1 MSVSISGA
9 GSISGLDQG
18 FNVTSGNLGIGT
30 DNPDAT
36 LKVNVAS
43 GNNGVVVQNT
53 STANIALLGA
63 RNGDATVQI
72 GQWGSTASGSTFGL
86 SNADLSFIYTTSYS
100 TTHPSA
106 LALGTVSNKPIVFA
120 TNNTE
125 RLRIDSS
132 GQLGIGIASPGAM
145 LHAYHATTNTIAQ
158 FQSGDA
164 GAGILLKDNTH
175 YTRLESTNGTFKI
188 DVDAGQQIGSEV
200 MSFQMSGSERLRIT
214 SGGQSKFTV
223 GTNKYVKIY
232 AASHND
238 EADLGAGIAFSRPS
252 DGADMLSG
260 MFAHSNTG
268 LGIAARDHI
277 TFLTGGTSNV
287 SDTEERLRIDSSG
300 NLLLKTGEIDIQGG
314 NKTVKTSA
322 GFLQLG
328 TSGSHHT
335 SIITAGSE
343 RLRVD
348 SSGRLMVGT
357 TSPGPT
363 AGKQLTIADSA
374 NAGITIR
381 SGTNAAGAILFED
394 DTADRGEIQYSHN
407 GDYMRFKTAGTER
420 MRIDSSGNV
429 NIGSN
434 ASFNPFTY
442 LRFGASQYGAA
453 DIRPT
458 NEGSHK
464 VGLSFYTDGTQDT
477 TINPT
482 EAMRLD
488 SSGHLQIRREGVASM
503 SGVDTRH
510 TRYVIRQTNGQEAI
524 LGSVFAQ
531 GKSGWGG
538 DLVFASKSAT
548 GSPSTGLTERMRLLA
563 GGGITF
569 NGDTAAA
576 NALDDYEEGSWTP
589 ASHNNFNNI
598 SSPEGRYIKVG
609 KLVTVNFQFNY
620 GSLNSATAASGID
633 GLPYSVANDNSLT
646 GVEATGIGF
655 GTNKDVIIWGEGGA
669 DIIYFKVGSP
679 LNGSTSSGAD
689 FFRGSLTYLTD

>member
-1 MSVSISGA
+1 MATHDYVIANGTGAAVRSDLNDALAAIVSNNSGSSEPATTYAFQWWADTTANVLKIRNSANNGWITLRELDGTLLIEDGTEAAPSLSFATDLNTGLFRSAENKLNISAGGA
-9 GSISGLDQG
+9 ERLEIGSSEVV
-18 FNVTSGNLGIGT
+18 FNDPSNDVDFRVESNGQTHMLFVDAGNDRVGIGT
-30 DNPDAT
+30 SSPGVLVDAAGSNPTLRVRATTSNTEVSTLRLTEDNSYVGAYVKYDGSTNLTHIGTHSAADSNSANDNNAITIVRDNRRVGIGTTSPAYNLSVEST
-36 LKVNVAS
+36 S
-43 GNNGVVVQNT
+43 GTSINIKAGT
-53 STANIALLGA
+53 ASTARL
-63 RNGDATVQI
+63 RFGDSGDDDI
-72 GQWGSTASGSTFGL
+72 GQI
-86 SNADLSFIYTTSYS
+86 IY
-100 TTHPSA
+100 
-106 LALGTVSNKPIVFA
+106 
-120 TNNTE
+120 
-125 RLRIDSS
+125 
-132 GQLGIGIASPGAM
+132 
-145 LHAYHATTNTIAQ
+145 
-158 FQSGDA
+158 
-164 GAGILLKDNTH
+164 DN
-175 YTRLESTNGTFKI
+175 
-188 DVDAGQQIGSEV
+188 
-200 MSFQMSGSERLRIT
+200 
-214 SGGQSKFTV
+214 
-223 GTNKYVKIY
+223 
-232 AASHND
+232 
-238 EADLGAGIAFSRPS
+238 
-252 DGADMLSG
+252 
-260 MFAHSNTG
+260 
-268 LGIAARDHI
+268 
-277 TFLTGGTSNV
+277 
-287 SDTEERLRIDSSG
+287 
-300 NLLLKTGEIDIQGG
+300 GG
-314 NKTVKTSA
+314 NSMR
-322 GFLQLG
+322 F
-328 TSGSHHT
+328 HT
-335 SIITAGSE
+335 NAAE
-343 RLRVD
+343 RFRVD
-348 SSGRLMVGT
+348 SSGNFAIGT
-357 TSPGPT
+357 SSPTSKFDVEVATNTGINFTNIST
-363 AGKQLTIADSA
+363 APIIDFKANSVESAGRIRVNEASGGGVMQFATKTTGGTI
-374 NAGITIR
+374 TE
-381 SGTNAAGAILFED
+381 AI
-394 DTADRGEIQYSHN
+394 
-407 GDYMRFKTAGTER
+407 
-420 MRIDSSGNV
+420 RIDSSQNV

-434 ASFNPFTY
+434 ISSNPFTY
-442 LRFGASQYGAA
+442 LRFGASQHGAA